1 MNPSL
6 HFRGVTLRGAIAG
19 LRGECFLTLAD
30 PVCFQTRSIC
40 RKHVVWS
47 DSFVLFYFGL
57 AILGDVSGISL
68 WF

>member
-1 MNPSL
+1 MSPSL

-19 LRGECFLTLAD
+19 LRGECFLTRAD
-30 PVCFQTRSIC
+30 PVCFQTRSIH
-40 RKHVVWS
+40 RKQVAWS